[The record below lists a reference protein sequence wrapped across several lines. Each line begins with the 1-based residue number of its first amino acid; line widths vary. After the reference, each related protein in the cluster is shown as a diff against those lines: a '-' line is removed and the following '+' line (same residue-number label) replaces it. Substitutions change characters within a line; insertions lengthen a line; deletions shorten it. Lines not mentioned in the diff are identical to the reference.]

1 MDRGILKAGTTERY
15 EVTTTF
21 FLRNQF
27 PSEICIR
34 HATDITT
41 IKQFIA

>member
-15 EVTTTF
+15 KVTTTF
-21 FLRNQF
+21 FWRNQF
-27 PSEICIR
+27 PSECIR

-41 IKQFIA
+41 IKQFIT